1 MRIYLEQKE
10 EIYMFVYSVRA
21 SSIKF
26 FSVVMLSL
34 LVVLG
39 LVFSGNTV
47 FASTDTEGTADFSG
61 IKTKE
66 DRIAFLA
73 AHGVAVD
80 IDSEREESFVMPASF
95 DRVLLEYN
103 EIQKMQG
110 LDLTRYQKKKVTR
123 YTYDVTQTDEAASV
137 ATLIVYRGKIIG
149 CDVASR
155 DVGGSVRPVVS
166 L

>member
-1 MRIYLEQKE
+1 
-10 EIYMFVYSVRA
+10 MFVYSVRA

-26 FSVVMLSL
+26 FSVVILSL
-34 LVVLG
+34 LVLLG

-47 FASTDTEGTADFSG
+47 FASADTEGAADFSG
-61 IKTKE
+61 IKTRE
-66 DRIAFLA
+66 DRIAFLS
-73 AHGVAVD
+73 AHGVTVNGE
-80 IDSEREESFVMPASF
+80 SEREESFVMPASF

-103 EIQKMQG
+103 EIQKAQG

-123 YTYDVTQTDEAASV
+123 YTYDVQSDDGSAASV

-155 DVGGSVRPVVS
+155 EVGGSVRPVVS

>member
-1 MRIYLEQKE
+1 
-10 EIYMFVYSVRA
+10 MFVYSVRA

-34 LVVLG
+34 LVLLG
-39 LVFSGNTV
+39 LVFSGDTV
-47 FASTDTEGTADFSG
+47 FASTDTEGAADFSG

-66 DRIAFLA
+66 DRIAFLS
-73 AHGVAVD
+73 AHGVAVSE
-80 IDSEREESFVMPASF
+80 DSEREESFVMPASF

-103 EIQKMQG
+103 EIQKAQG

-123 YTYDVTQTDEAASV
+123 YTYDVKTDENGGASV
-137 ATLIVYRGKIIG
+137 ATLIVYKGRIIG

-155 DVGGSVRPVVS
+155 DIGGSVRPVVS